1 VTAELEER
9 VKIDEK
15 RRPGRPIPSAGAN
28 SLLVTIEDCLDAIS
42 TKHLRLYAS
51 YAPKEDMPPSSG
63 PGDLA
68 DAAKRLA
75 AMRIGSGPRT
85 GVGIEARSWAS
96 SKMGQAMRAR

>member
-1 VTAELEER
+1 MSQNALIAVLFSYIHQRFVRNLKVESLFSPCR
-9 VKIDEK
+9 IH
-15 RRPGRPIPSAGAN
+15 SASSH
-28 SLLVTIEDCLDAIS
+28 SLPL
-42 TKHLRLYAS
+42 AS
-51 YAPKEDMPPSSG
+51 CAPKEDMPLSSG

-96 SKMGQAMRAR
+96 SKMGQAMRTR